1 MKKKKA
7 APRKATRTEARALRT
22 PSKDDR
28 PRSRA
33 RPKRA
38 APKATSRQ
46 AAKPKTR
53 SARPRAAAQR
63 FSDRGARR
71 RTARRELYPP
81 IEPFNQGYLRVSDV
95 HELYYEECGNPAGKP
110 AVFLHGGPGAGSD
123 RRARQFF
130 DPHHYRIVV
139 FDQRGCGRSRPSAS
153 LIENTT
159 WHLVADIERLRK
171 HLGIERWLV
180 FGGSWG
186 STLALAY
193 AEAHPER
200 VTELV
205 LRGIFL
211 LRYSEI
217 RWLYQHGASE
227 IFPDCWEAYRDVIP
241 LDERDDYLRAY
252 HQRLTGTD
260 QRAALEAAR
269 AWSVWEA
276 STSFLH
282 SNLDNIRKWSEDQFA
297 LAVARIE
304 CHYFVNRG
312 FLRSETQLLDD
323 VPRIRRIPAT
333 IVQGRYDVVCPAT
346 SAWDLHRAWPE
357 ADLRIVPDAGHSA
370 FEPGNV
376 HELVSATDR
385 YRSR

>member
-1 MKKKKA
+1 MMKK
-7 APRKATRTEARALRT
+7 
-22 PSKDDR
+22 
-28 PRSRA
+28 
-33 RPKRA
+33 
-38 APKATSRQ
+38 KATSRTSKSSARTK
-46 AAKPKTR
+46 AAKKSSPRSTPRASR
-53 SARPRAAAQR
+53 SAAKLATRAASASR
-63 FSDRGARR
+63 STVGATSA
-71 RTARRELYPP
+71 TAAPRRELYPA
-81 IEPFNQGYLRVSDV
+81 IEPFKQGYLRVSDV
-95 HELYYEECGNPAGKP
+95 HEIYYEECGNPAGKP
-110 AVFLHGGPGAGSD
+110 AIFLHGGPGAGSD
-123 RRARQFF
+123 KRARQFF

-211 LRYSEI
+211 LRYAEI

-241 LDERDDYLRAY
+241 VDERDDFLRAY
-252 HQRLTGTD
+252 HHRLTGSD
-260 QRAALEAAR
+260 QRVALAAAR

-276 STSFLH
+276 STSFLQ
-282 SNLDNIRKWSEDQFA
+282 SNLDSIRKWSEDQFA

-312 FLRSETQLLDD
+312 FLRTESQLLDD
-323 VPRIRRIPAT
+323 VPRIRHIPAT
-333 IVQGRYDVVCPAT
+333 IVQGRYDIVCPAT
-346 SAWDLHRAWPE
+346 SAWDLHRTWPE
-357 ADLRIVPDAGHSA
+357 ADFRMVPDAGHSA
-370 FEPGNV
+370 FEPGNISA
-376 HELVSATDR
+376 LVLATDR